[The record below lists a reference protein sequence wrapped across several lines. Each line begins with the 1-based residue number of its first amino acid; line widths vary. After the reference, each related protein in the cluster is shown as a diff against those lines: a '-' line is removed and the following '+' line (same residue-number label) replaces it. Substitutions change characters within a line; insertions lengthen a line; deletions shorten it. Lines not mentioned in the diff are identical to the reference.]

1 MAEYPIC
8 INGEKKGRLRV
19 QRQGLYTVF
28 IARAEGSEP
37 VVLWVYGGGKRAP
50 LGRLLP
56 RGGELFLSRRMTK
69 NDMRGWPEPIE
80 FVGDRSAAGEKSGQP
95 QGPPPQDAAKAK
107 AAEGDRIWYALRGG
121 VLLCPEEGLIALPA
135 QLRDKAPV
143 LSHIL
148 IINGKEY
155 LVFRR

>member
-1 MAEYPIC
+1 MAEYPIY
-8 INGEKKGRLRV
+8 ISGKKAGRLLA

-28 IARAEGSEP
+28 TAKACGTEP
-37 VVLWVYGGGKRAP
+37 VFLLVYGGEKRAP

-80 FVGDRSAAGEKSGQP
+80 FAGDRSAAGEKSGQP
-95 QGPPPQDAAKAK
+95 REPPPRDTGKANI
-107 AAEGDRIWYALRGG
+107 AEGDRIWYALRGG
-121 VLLCPEEGLIALPA
+121 VLLCPKEGLIALPA
-135 QLRDKAPV
+135 RLRDKAPV